1 MKEYGS
7 NIQKL
12 TDYIVSLPDREQRT
26 KYAHI
31 LIELMRQ
38 IHPNMREGIDY
49 SKKLWDDLYV
59 IANFDLDVDSPFPP
73 PPKEIL
79 GKKPMTVPYN
89 QQQLKHRLYGRNL
102 ELLVVKAMITQDYD
116 ERKAFV
122 SYMVR
127 LMKSFFQVWNKDT
140 IETNDCLQQILE
152 LSGFKLQKEID
163 DLRRDGLME
172 SSPRD
177 GSSNRQRSQQNQPQ
191 GGQFRDHRGNDN
203 RGGNDR
209 GGDRSNDRDRNRGDR
224 SSTDRNKNFSGGYK
238 TNNDRNNNRNND
250 RNNNNRR
257 PR

>member
-1 MKEYGS
+1 
-7 NIQKL
+7 
-12 TDYIVSLPDREQRT
+12 
-26 KYAHI
+26 
-31 LIELMRQ
+31 MRQ

-102 ELLVVKAMITQDYD
+102 ELLVVKAMITQDYE

-163 DLRRDGLME
+163 ELRRDGLME

-191 GGQFRDHRGNDN
+191 GSQFRDHRGSDN

-209 GGDRSNDRDRNRGDR
+209 GGDRSSNDRDRNRGDR

-238 TNNDRNNNRNND
+238 TSTDRNNNRND

>member
-12 TDYIVSLPDREQRT
+12 TDYIGTLPDREQRT
-26 KYAHI
+26 RYAHI

-59 IANFDLDVDSPFPP
+59 MANFDLDVDSPFPP

-89 QQQLKHRLYGRNL
+89 QHQLKHRLYGRNL
-102 ELLVVKAMITQDYD
+102 ELLVLKAMITPELDD
-116 ERKAFV
+116 RKAFI

-127 LMKSFFQVWNKDT
+127 LMKSFYQVWNKDT
-140 IETNDCLQQILE
+140 IETAECLQQILE
-152 LSGFKLQKEID
+152 LSGFKLQQEID
-163 DLRRDGLME
+163 ELRRDGLME

-177 GSSNRQRSQQNQPQ
+177 GSSNRQRSQQNQGQ
-191 GGQFRDHRGNDN
+191 NGGGHQFRD
-203 RGGNDR
+203 
-209 GGDRSNDRDRNRGDR
+209 NRGDNR
-224 SSTDRNKNFSGGYK
+224 DNRNNRNDRNDRNKNFGNNGNYK
-238 TNNDRNNNRNND
+238 NNK
-250 RNNNNRR
+250 NNNNRR

>member
-1 MKEYGS
+1 VKEYGS

-12 TDYIVSLPDREQRT
+12 TDYIVSLPEREQRT

-89 QQQLKHRLYGRNL
+89 QHQLKHRLYGRNL

-116 ERKAFV
+116 ERKAFI

-140 IETNDCLQQILE
+140 IETADCLQQILE
-152 LSGFKLQKEID
+152 LSGFKLQQEID

-177 GSSNRQRSQQNQPQ
+177 GSSNRQRTQQNQSQ
-191 GGQFRDHRGNDN
+191 GGNNNYQFKDN
-203 RGGNDR
+203 RGGDR
-209 GGDRSNDRDRNRGDR
+209 DNRDRNRSGGGDR
-224 SSTDRNKNFSGGYK
+224 NDRNKNFGSGGYK
-238 TNNDRNNNRNND
+238 PSNDRNDRNNNNK
-250 RNNNNRR
+250 NNNNRR

>member
-191 GGQFRDHRGNDN
+191 GGSQFRDN

-224 SSTDRNKNFSGGYK
+224 NNGDRNKNFSGGFK
-238 TNNDRNNNRNND
+238 TSSDRNNTRND

>member
-1 MKEYGS
+1 M
-7 NIQKL
+7 
-12 TDYIVSLPDREQRT
+12 SLPEREQRT

-89 QQQLKHRLYGRNL
+89 QHQLKHRLYGRNL

-116 ERKAFV
+116 ERKAFI

-140 IETNDCLQQILE
+140 IETSDCLQQILE
-152 LSGFKLQKEID
+152 LSGFKLQQEID

-191 GGQFRDHRGNDN
+191 SGSNYQFRDN
-203 RGGNDR
+203 RGGERD
-209 GGDRSNDRDRNRGDR
+209 SRDRNRGSGGDR
-224 SSTDRNKNFSGGYK
+224 NDRNKNFGSGGYK
-238 TNNDRNNNRNND
+238 PSNDRNDRNNNNK
-250 RNNNNRR
+250 NNNNRR

>member
-191 GGQFRDHRGNDN
+191 GGGSQFRDN

-224 SSTDRNKNFSGGYK
+224 NNVDRNKNFSGGFK
-238 TNNDRNNNRNND
+238 TSSDRNNNRND

>member
-191 GGQFRDHRGNDN
+191 GGSQFRDN

-209 GGDRSNDRDRNRGDR
+209 GGDRSTDRDRNRGDR
-224 SSTDRNKNFSGGYK
+224 NNGDRNKNFSGGYK
-238 TNNDRNNNRNND
+238 TNSDRNNNRND

>member
-1 MKEYGS
+1 M
-7 NIQKL
+7 
-12 TDYIVSLPDREQRT
+12 SLPDREQRT

-102 ELLVVKAMITQDYD
+102 ELLVVKAMITPDFD
-116 ERKAFV
+116 DRKAFV

-127 LMKSFFQVWNKDT
+127 LMKSFYQVWSKDT
-140 IETNDCLQQILE
+140 IETADCLQQILE

-191 GGQFRDHRGNDN
+191 GGQFRDN

-209 GGDRSNDRDRNRGDR
+209 GGDRNNDRDRNRGDR
-224 SSTDRNKNFSGGYK
+224 NNGDRNKNFSGGYK
-238 TNNDRNNNRNND
+238 QNNDRNNNRNND

>member
-12 TDYIVSLPDREQRT
+12 TDYIVSLPEREQRT

-89 QQQLKHRLYGRNL
+89 QHQLKHRLYGRNL

-116 ERKAFV
+116 ERKAFI

-140 IETNDCLQQILE
+140 IETSDCLQQILE

-163 DLRRDGLME
+163 ELRRDGLME

-191 GGQFRDHRGNDN
+191 GGNNYQFRDN
-203 RGGNDR
+203 RGGDR
-209 GGDRSNDRDRNRGDR
+209 DNRDRNRGGGDR
-224 SSTDRNKNFSGGYK
+224 NDRNKNFGSGGYK
-238 TNNDRNNNRNND
+238 PSNDRNDRNNNNK
-250 RNNNNRR
+250 NNNNRR